1 MNRFDR
7 ITSILIQLQS
17 KRVIKAQEI
26 ADRFKISLRTVYRD
40 IRTLE
45 EAGVPL
51 FGEAGVGYSLTD
63 GYRLPPIQFTRE
75 EATAF
80 LVTEKIVEK
89 YTDRDNS
96 EKYNSALYKIK
107 AVLRSTEKEYL
118 DEVDKSIT
126 SFKNSH
132 TINNQN
138 NYPLQEILAAIKN
151 KNEVFIQ
158 YKKSYATESTS
169 RTIEPIG
176 IYEQNNQ
183 WYLIAYCQLKKDYRN
198 FRLDR
203 LTGFQRSEK
212 TFLHNHPSL
221 SDYLQQITFHSE
233 LISIEIEIE
242 KRVAPYIITQK
253 YYYGF
258 VSEVEQTDTI
268 RMTFLSA
275 SADAFARWYLML
287 AANARIISPPEI
299 KDKVKSLVTEI
310 THKLD

>member
-17 KRVIKAQEI
+17 KRVVKAQEI

-96 EKYNSALYKIK
+96 EKYRSALYKIK

-118 DEVDKSIT
+118 DDVDNSIL
-126 SFKNSH
+126 SFKNSY
-132 TINNQN
+132 TARSST
-138 NYPLQEILAAIKN
+138 NYPLQEILTAIKN
-151 KNEVFIQ
+151 KNEVLIH
-158 YKKSYATESTS
+158 YKKSYETESTS
-169 RTIEPIG
+169 RIIEPIG
-176 IYEQNNQ
+176 MYEQNNQ
-183 WYLIAYCQLKKDYRN
+183 WYLIAFCQLKNDYRN

-203 LTGFQRSEK
+203 LTHFEPTEK
-212 TFLHNHPSL
+212 IFKQNHPSL
-221 SDYLQQITFHSE
+221 REYLKEIAFSCE
-233 LISIEIEIE
+233 LKTIVIEVE
-242 KRVAPYIITQK
+242 KLVARYIATQK

-258 VSEVEQTDTI
+258 VSEVEQEDTI
-268 RMTFLSA
+268 IMTFLSA
-275 SADAFARWYLML
+275 TDEGFSRWFLMM
-287 AANARIISPPEI
+287 ATNARIISPPEI
-299 KDKVKSLVTEI
+299 KDKVKNLVAEI
-310 THKLD
+310 ALKLN